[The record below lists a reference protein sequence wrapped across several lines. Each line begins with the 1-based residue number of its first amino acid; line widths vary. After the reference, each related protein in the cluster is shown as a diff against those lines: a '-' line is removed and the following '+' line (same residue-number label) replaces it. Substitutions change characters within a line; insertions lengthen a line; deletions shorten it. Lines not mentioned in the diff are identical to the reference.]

1 MGSIKT
7 LIRLQ
12 CVPKILF
19 VVQAAVAELRLHRD
33 EPSDALDA
41 PLRRETDDLHLDAGQ
56 LRRLH
61 LLHVNLRTAAASF
74 PEEASGS
81 LRVSFCC
88 YEAHSKTSAS
98 R

>member
-1 MGSIKT
+1 M
-7 LIRLQ
+7 LR
-12 CVPKILF
+12 PLF
-19 VVQAAVAELRLHRD
+19 LVVVQAAVTELRLHRD

-61 LLHVNLRTAAASF
+61 LLHVHLRTAAASF

-88 YEAHSKTSAS
+88 YENHSKT
-98 R
+98 